1 MKTFENHFTTS
12 AIYTERFKFT
22 QSFVHRLGFTFSL
35 TKAFA
40 LKTQLHWPNF
50 VQEHLWCFELQF
62 SLMRQQTLTYAKFV
76 SFPSFHIVTSDQI
89 SLSQTLD
96 HRFSVF
102 FLFIFKIRRLS
113 RLQSQTPKNNE
124 IFSLLHHKLE
134 SLARKIAA
142 SNLFLF
148 SFLPFMFSY
157 NPPLH
162 KLIFAMQLKG
172 LWHLSKTHWKLFD
185 KSLRIC
191 NAFKVRLDHVKIFF
205 FTGVLIIE

>member
-22 QSFVHRLGFTFSL
+22 RSFVHRLGFTFSL
-35 TKAFA
+35 TKAFE

-62 SLMRQQTLTYAKFV
+62 LLCDNRHSLTQSSWPFLAFISSQAIKLACHKHSTTV
-76 SFPSFHIVTSDQI
+76 
-89 SLSQTLD
+89 SLSFF
-96 HRFSVF
+96 FSFSKYEDSVDF
-102 FLFIFKIRRLS
+102 NHKHPKITKYFLYSITSLS
-113 RLQSQTPKNNE
+113 PSPE
-124 IFSLLHHKLE
+124 
-134 SLARKIAA
+134 KIAA

-185 KSLRIC
+185 KSIRIC

-205 FTGVLIIE
+205 SQGVLIIE